1 MRTIRTSPHMINAR
15 SGRTWEGSMKAII
28 GVTAGLCLLLSA
40 CAQGPTRQRGPTFF
54 PPLPQTPRVQF
65 LTSISSEEDVG
76 ARRQSRFRDFVVGQS
91 QGYKELGRLQA
102 IGHEPGKIYLVDKT
116 IENIVSIDLETGEFD
131 QFRDL
136 KGGRLQNPV
145 SVFVA
150 PDGYKYVAD
159 VGRNQVVV
167 YNERNEYSMTYAVA
181 APFRPTDVVV
191 YENRLYVSDFDG
203 NQVIVID
210 RATGETIRT
219 IGGLGVDEG
228 FFRRPTHLTIDDAG
242 NLFVVDSMN
251 FRIQMFDVDGEFV
264 KTFGY
269 YEAGPG
275 GLARP
280 KGIGVDRSGH
290 LYSVDAA
297 FEVIQIYDV
306 RSTDPL
312 LVWGRRGSGPGS
324 TYLPADIA
332 IDHENVE
339 YFNQYADPKF
349 KLKYL
354 IYQSNQLG
362 NNKLNVYGFGTWTG
376 KSSDIPARQTGDTTE
391 TIETPQNM
399 PSLDDVMESEGDEPP
414 EEPGKEPD

>member
-1 MRTIRTSPHMINAR
+1 MKNAR
-15 SGRTWEGSMKAII
+15 SILTHVTGIKAYIA
-28 GVTAGLCLLLSA
+28 VTVGLCLLLSA
-40 CAQGPTRQRGPTFF
+40 CAQGPTRKGAPIFF

-65 LTSISSEEDVG
+65 LTSISSEDDVG
-76 ARRQSRFRDFVVGQS
+76 SKKQNRFRDFVVGQS
-91 QGYKELGRLQA
+91 QGYKVLGRLQA
-102 IGHEPGKIYLVDKT
+102 VGHEPGKIYLVDKT
-116 IENIVSIDLETGEFD
+116 IENVVSIDLESGEFD

-136 KGGRLQNPV
+136 TGGRLQNPV

-150 PDGYKYVAD
+150 QDGYKYVAD

-167 YNERNEYSMTYAVA
+167 YNERNEFSTTYAVA
-181 APFRPTDVVV
+181 APFRPTDIVV
-191 YENRLYVSDFDG
+191 YKDRLYVSDFES
-203 NQVIVID
+203 NEVIVMD
-210 RATGETIRT
+210 KATGETIRT
-219 IGGLGVDEG
+219 IGGIGIDEG
-228 FFRRPTHLTIDDAG
+228 FFRRPTHLTVDDAG

-306 RSTDPL
+306 GSTDPL
-312 LVWGRRGSGPGS
+312 LVWGKRGTGPGS
-324 TYLPADIA
+324 TYLPSDIA
-332 IDHENVE
+332 IDHDNVA
-339 YFNQYADPKF
+339 YFSRYADPKF

-362 NNKLNVYGFGTWTG
+362 DNKLNVYGFGTWTG
-376 KSSDIPARQTGDTTE
+376 NSSDISTRTTNDTSE
-391 TIETPQNM
+391 TIEIPQNM
-399 PSLDDVMESEGDEPP
+399 PILGDVVERPGDELP
-414 EEPGKEPD
+414 EEPGREPN